1 MKLCFGLGLPTK
13 FSTKLLKIPIA
24 LLRWINIG
32 FMFYLD
38 DMLLM
43 GEPYR
48 KLWQREIHWFL
59 CCKLCQ
65 KSEKVDPKTSG
76 TIRISVQAVLRGKIQ
91 FFVSSNR
98 TKYQI
103 FLGLSQTRI
112 YLVDSEQKAIHWQ
125 KSSTVGTSDDY
136 PNRCFHKSVGST
148 LNLNRG
154 VNGRNMKR
162 NTT

>member
-1 MKLCFGLGLPTK
+1 MGSCFIWTICCWWENLTGNCDSERYIDFCVANFVKNLKRSILKRVEQFEFQSKLYCEGK
-13 FSTKLLKIPIA
+13 FS
-24 LLRWINIG
+24 
-32 FMFYLD
+32 
-38 DMLLM
+38 
-43 GEPYR
+43 
-48 KLWQREIHWFL
+48 
-59 CCKLCQ
+59 
-65 KSEKVDPKTSG
+65 
-76 TIRISVQAVLRGKIQ
+76 
-91 FFVSSNR
+91 FVSSNR